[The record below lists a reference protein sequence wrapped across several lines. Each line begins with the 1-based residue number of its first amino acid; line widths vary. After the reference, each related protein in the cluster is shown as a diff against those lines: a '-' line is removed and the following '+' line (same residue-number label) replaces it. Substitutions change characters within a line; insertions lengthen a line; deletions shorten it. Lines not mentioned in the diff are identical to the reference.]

1 MSEHTVRW
9 TITGELY
16 KCIIMFSLKELIYLL
31 SHTFYHLIHP
41 PPILINFES
50 IFWEYLDCGLTHTQR
65 HQPKIP
71 VGIVKD
77 TLVTFIYLQE
87 PLKKHIRIQDSWIC
101 ETEVS
106 GAPLK
111 TLVFLP
117 LLAVSGV
124 WRKNKL
130 DIWRGA
136 AGKLTKNAGKSWIE
150 PAAADWHKSEKYKI
164 QCWRLNC
171 LDDSWLVKEWP
182 DAWGR
187 LSKLIKYQMHQIES
201 HTAKLD

>member
-1 MSEHTVRW
+1 M
-9 TITGELY
+9 
-16 KCIIMFSLKELIYLL
+16 
-31 SHTFYHLIHP
+31 
-41 PPILINFES
+41 
-50 IFWEYLDCGLTHTQR
+50 
-65 HQPKIP
+65 
-71 VGIVKD
+71 
-77 TLVTFIYLQE
+77 
-87 PLKKHIRIQDSWIC
+87 
-101 ETEVS
+101 
-106 GAPLK
+106 
-111 TLVFLP
+111 FLP

-201 HTAKLD
+201 HTAKLDLTRTWNDDNEARWCLSTFNHSFFSLRLKSTFVFRFFLPPRRVGQPPQPLDRLCQCPQEEEALLEISTPRTRERIRF